1 VWTQIARASSTN
13 QVARGSSIAERVAST
28 FAEESRRI
36 RLRRSAGARILIP
49 SRNRAGKAD
58 PMAKMRAM
66 VVSKAGGKFEKIERD
81 IPSPGPREVRIRVEA
96 CGMCHSDVFV
106 KSGQF
111 PGLKLP
117 RIPGHEI
124 AGRIDAVGTEATD
137 WKEGQRVGVGWYGGH
152 CGLCEPCRRGDFMNC
167 ANGKI
172 TGITFDGGYAEFVVV
187 PRESVARI
195 PEDIDAA
202 NAGPLL
208 CAGVTT
214 FNAIRNSGA
223 RPGDTV
229 AVQGI
234 GGLGHLA
241 IQFAAR
247 MGFRTVA
254 LSSGADK
261 EKLARELGAHEY
273 VNTQIGTAAE
283 GLQRIG
289 GAHLVLAT
297 APHASSIAST
307 VEGLRPRGKL
317 LIVAAPHE
325 PMQMSTF
332 PLLSGKAIAG
342 WPSGTSIDS
351 EDTLNFSALTGVR
364 ARIEKFPLEKAEDA
378 YAKMMENRVRF
389 RAVLVP

>member
-1 VWTQIARASSTN
+1 
-13 QVARGSSIAERVAST
+13 
-28 FAEESRRI
+28 
-36 RLRRSAGARILIP
+36 
-49 SRNRAGKAD
+49 
-58 PMAKMRAM
+58 MAKMRAI
-66 VVSKAGGKFEKIERD
+66 VVSKPGAAFELIQRD
-81 IPSPGPREVRIRVEA
+81 VPTPKAREVRIRVEA

-106 KSGQF
+106 KSGHF
-111 PGLKLP
+111 PGLQLP

-124 AGRIDAVGTEATD
+124 AGRIDAVGAEASS
-137 WKEGQRVGVGWYGGH
+137 WKEGQRVGVGWHGGH
-152 CGLCEPCRRGDFMNC
+152 CSACDACRQGDFLNC

-172 TGITFDGGYAEFVVV
+172 TGITFDGGYAEYVVV
-187 PRESVARI
+187 PTEAVVRI
-195 PEDIDAA
+195 PEKLDAV

-208 CAGVTT
+208 CAGITT
-214 FNAIRNSGA
+214 FNALRNSGA

-229 AVQGI
+229 AVLGI

-254 LSSGADK
+254 VSRGADK

-273 VNTQIGTAAE
+273 VNTQIVKPAE
-283 GLQRIG
+283 GLQRLG

-297 APHASSIAST
+297 APHAESIAGT
-307 VEGLRPRGKL
+307 VDGLRQRGKL
-317 LIVAAPHE
+317 LIVAAPAE
-325 PMQMSTF
+325 PIPVSAF
-332 PLLSGKAIAG
+332 SLLSGKTVAG

-351 EDTLNFSALTGVR
+351 EDTLAFSALTGVR
-364 ARIEKFPLEKAEDA
+364 ARIETFKLEQAEAA